1 MIRLQREDNV
11 LWAMFRQGDND
22 ALALIYADHSKKLYL
37 YGLKL
42 TSNREIIEDSIHDL
56 FSDLVKNR
64 KNLGDTDNIHF
75 YLIKSFKRKLQRQL
89 QKEKRY
95 DLNNNMEDY
104 VFEITYSI
112 DHEIINKESSD
123 QRLSLLSKAL
133 NGLSPRQ
140 KEAVYLKISEELEY
154 EQVAEIMEISI
165 ESCRNLISKAI
176 KSMKD
181 SLHPKAFGFIVILRK
196 LFTAGH

>member
-11 LWAMFRQGDND
+11 LWAMFKQGDND

-64 KNLGDTDNIHF
+64 RNLGATDNIHF
-75 YLIKSFKRKLQRQL
+75 YLIKSFKRRLQRQL
-89 QKEKRY
+89 QKERRY
-95 DLNNNMEDY
+95 DLNGKVEDF
-104 VFEITYSI
+104 VFDITYSI
-112 DHEIINKESSD
+112 DHELINKEASD
-123 QRLSLLSKAL
+123 HRLKLLNQAL
-133 NGLSPRQ
+133 SEISPRQ
-140 KEAVYLKISEELEY
+140 KEAIYLRITEELEY
-154 EQVAEIMEISI
+154 EQIAEIMEVSV

-176 KSMKD
+176 KSLKN
-181 SLHPKAFGFIVILRK
+181 SLSGKSEVV
-196 LFTAGH
+196 LFFFQ